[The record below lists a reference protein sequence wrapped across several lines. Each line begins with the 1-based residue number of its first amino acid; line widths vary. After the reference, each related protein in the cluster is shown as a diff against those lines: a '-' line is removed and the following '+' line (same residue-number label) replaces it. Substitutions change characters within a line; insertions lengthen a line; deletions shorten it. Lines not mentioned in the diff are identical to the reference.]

1 MKSSINNDFREG
13 VLFIVLAMLILPAI
27 DAIAKGI
34 SDTISAG
41 EVAWVRHFLQTIL
54 LLPFVV
60 RYGFSLKGS
69 LWIHIFRGV
78 LMAAVTLVFFT
89 AIAVMPLANAI
100 AILFISPLIF
110 TLLGAFFLGEP
121 IGWRRIG
128 AIMGGFFGA
137 LLIIQPSYNA
147 FGAISLLPACAAL
160 GFAFYMLLT
169 RKLARGSDFYDVI
182 SMQFYAGF
190 FGGIFLTGALAAGAL
205 IEVSYLVI
213 TLPDQIEW
221 SLLALLAVI
230 ATIGHILIALAASRL
245 GAAQIAPFQYLEI
258 VGATTFGFIFFGDFP
273 NQFEWIGILI
283 IISSGLYVYYR
294 ESNFT
299 G

>member
-1 MKSSINNDFREG
+1 M
-13 VLFIVLAMLILPAI
+13 VLAMLILPAI

-60 RYGFSLKGS
+60 RFGFSLKGP
-69 LWIHIFRGV
+69 LWIHISRGV

-89 AIAVMPLANAI
+89 ALAVMPLANAI
-100 AILFISPLIF
+100 AILFIGPLIF
-110 TLLGAFFLGEP
+110 TVLGAFFLGEP
-121 IGWRRIG
+121 IGWRRIS
-128 AIMGGFFGA
+128 AIMVGFFGA

-169 RKLARGSDFYDVI
+169 RKLARGGKFHDVI

-190 FGGIFLTGALAAGAL
+190 FGAIFLTGALAAGAL
-205 IEVSYLVI
+205 IEVSFLAI
-213 TLPDQIEW
+213 ALPDQFEW
-221 SLLALLAVI
+221 SLLALLAII

-245 GAAQIAPFQYLEI
+245 GVAQIAPFQYLEI

-273 NQFEWIGILI
+273 NRFDWIGILI

-294 ESNFT
+294 ESRFSS
-299 G
+299 